1 MYYIHDNNFEVIT
14 KQTTK
19 PDVEN
24 YVTYDE
30 DIDITLFRV
39 IVGFIGEDKQMLR
52 HTKIVK
58 DTELLAQRFNE
69 ISDSQVELAVD
80 TDYRLSLLELGLA

>member
-1 MYYIHDNNFEVIT
+1 MYYIHDDNFEVIT
-14 KQTTK
+14 KQSSK
-19 PDVEN
+19 PDIEN
-24 YVTYDE
+24 YVESGE

-58 DTELLAQRFNE
+58 DTALLAQRFNE
-69 ISDSQVELAVD
+69 ISDSQAELAVD
-80 TDYRLSLLELGLA
+80 TDYRLSLIELGLN